1 MSQGLS
7 SMLTI
12 GTDDCCGGQY
22 GVASRM
28 ATDPE
33 LNASID
39 ILGGHCTGVQNRQ
52 KNPSDE
58 VLGLHK
64 PLWNTEQHFGLPGE
78 H

>member
-1 MSQGLS
+1 
-7 SMLTI
+7 MLTI

-39 ILGGHCTGVQNRQ
+39 ILGGHCTGLSKR
-52 KNPSDE
+52 
-58 VLGLHK
+58 VLVSAAPALNAIGPCSAILSRR
-64 PLWNTEQHFGLPGE
+64 
-78 H
+78 